1 MKKTYTGSC
10 HCGRVRI
17 EADLDLAKG
26 TFRCNCSI
34 CMKTRAWLAPA
45 GEGDVRVVAGKQ
57 DLRDY
62 QFGPMRLHHYFCMH
76 CGIRPFSRGESGYAV
91 RVSCL
96 DDVSAEELIAAPVQ
110 YFDMRHDNPKPPA
123 ETRHL

>member
-10 HCGRVRI
+10 HCRRVRI
-17 EADLDLAKG
+17 EADLDLRKG
-26 TFRCNCSI
+26 TFRCNCTI
-34 CMKTRAWLAPA
+34 CTKTRAWLAPA

-57 DLRDY
+57 ELRDY
-62 QFGPMRLHHYFCMH
+62 QFGAMRLHHAFCLH
-76 CGIRPFSRGESGYAV
+76 CGVRLFSRNESEYAV

-96 DDVSAEELIAAPVQ
+96 DDVSPQELLEAPVQ

>member
-1 MKKTYTGSC
+1 MKKTYSGSC

-17 EADLDLAKG
+17 EADLDLSKG

-34 CMKTRAWLAPA
+34 CTKTRAWLAPA
-45 GEGDVRVVAGKQ
+45 ASGEVRVVSGKQ

-62 QFGPMRLHHYFCMH
+62 QFGPMRIHHYFCIH
-76 CGIRPFSRGESGYAV
+76 CGIPSFSRAESGYAV
-91 RVSCL
+91 RVACL
-96 DDVSAEELIAAPVQ
+96 DDVPADELVEAPVQ
-110 YFDMRHDNPKPPA
+110 YFDMRHDKPEPPA

>member
-1 MKKTYTGSC
+1 MKKTYSGSC

-17 EADLDLAKG
+17 EADLDLSKG

-34 CMKTRAWLAPA
+34 CTKTRAWLVAA
-45 GEGDVRVVAGKQ
+45 AEGDVRVASGRQ

-76 CGIRPFSRGESGYAV
+76 CGVWPFSRGESGYAV
-91 RVSCL
+91 RLACL
-96 DDVSAEELIAAPVQ
+96 DDVPPEELVGAPVQ
-110 YFDMRHDNPKPPA
+110 YFDMRHDAMTPPA